1 MQLTVTQKTTNLGL
15 LIKQWGSFY
24 FLKTNLLGPQICD
37 TLLLSLVLFL
47 RVNSLWSLIVNFV
60 NIEEEET
67 EPISNEGNVED
78 VPTGWALE
86 EVGRDPFQVVQ
97 VQALRLSIFTCYF
110 RSIVLLLPWHDFEN
124 RNMQLKVC
132 HLWQMGEEVSHL
144 ISTPSS
150 LIFGRL

>member
-1 MQLTVTQKTTNLGL
+1 MSSGQKKKADEL
-15 LIKQWGSFY
+15 LIGVQMNYATDRNSKNHQFGSFDKNWGSFY

-97 VQALRLSIFTCYF
+97 VQALRLSIITCYF
-110 RSIVLLLPWHDFEN
+110 AQLFFFFLDVVLKTE
-124 RNMQLKVC
+124 
-132 HLWQMGEEVSHL
+132 
-144 ISTPSS
+144 IY
-150 LIFGRL
+150 I